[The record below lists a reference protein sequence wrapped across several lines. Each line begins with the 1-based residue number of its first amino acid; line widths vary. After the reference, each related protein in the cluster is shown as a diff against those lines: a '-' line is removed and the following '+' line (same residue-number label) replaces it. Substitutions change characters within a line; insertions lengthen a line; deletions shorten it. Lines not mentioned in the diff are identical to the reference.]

1 MAFFDTN
8 YLQIKPK
15 YDKKDMFP
23 RVFPSFQ
30 EYNNLF

>member
-1 MAFFDTN
+1 MAFLYTN

-15 YDKKDMFP
+15 YDKKDMFA

-30 EYNNLF
+30 E